1 MLLVGRFLNGIGAGM
16 MDVVVPLY
24 QAEISPPK
32 SRGRLVGAHGF
43 LIVVGYSIAGWTGYG
58 SYYETNPQIQWRLP
72 LALQIVAPL
81 LMVLG
86 SPWIPESPR
95 WLIQRHQTDKAMK
108 VLTELHASPDDVDH
122 RAAIEEGEN
131 IKKQL
136 ELDATM
142 PTGIMATLR
151 VPSYRK
157 RFLMGFFVQCIAQST
172 GVLVINNYS
181 VLLYQSLG
189 LKGSLP
195 LLLYAVYATWA
206 AFLNWVGSV
215 LVDRIGRIRMLLIGV
230 IGCALMVC
238 CEAAMVATFQGTS
251 NKVGNGFGVFFL
263 FCFVTFYGSCVDCIS
278 YVYCSE
284 IFPTTLRA
292 QGIGFSV
299 IGLFVMNLSKFL
311 PFRDLRVN

>member
-24 QAEISPPK
+24 QAEVSPPK

-58 SYYETNPQIQWRLP
+58 SYYETNAAIQWRLP

-95 WLIQRHQTDKAMK
+95 WLIQRHQSEKAMK
-108 VLTELHASPDDVDH
+108 ILTELHASPDDIDH
-122 RAAIEEGEN
+122 KVAIEEGEN

-136 ELDATM
+136 ALDETM
-142 PTGIMATLR
+142 PSGLMATLK

-189 LKGSLP
+189 LTGSVP
-195 LLLYAVYATWA
+195 LLLYAVYASWA

-215 LVDRIGRIRMLLIGV
+215 VVDRIGRIRMLLIGV
-230 IGCALMVC
+230 IGCALMVA
-238 CEAAMVATFQGTS
+238 CESAMVATYQGTT

-263 FCFVTFYGSCVDCIS
+263 FCFVTF
-278 YVYCSE
+278 
-284 IFPTTLRA
+284 TALK
-292 QGIGFSV
+292 FSQQ
-299 IGLFVMNLSKFL
+299 L
-311 PFRDLRVN
+311 